1 MNAELPHMM
10 RELHSRTN
18 DGIRVRL
25 LWGPDDGRVAVAV
38 ADTRT
43 GENFAFEV
51 PERGR
56 ALHAFKHP
64 FSYAAWHGVE
74 ANSSVGTL
82 AALGELAA

>member
-1 MNAELPHMM
+1 MNAGLLHTM
-10 RELHSRTN
+10 RELHTRTN
-18 DGIRVRL
+18 DGIHVRL

-43 GENFAFEV
+43 GDHFAFEV

-64 FSYAAWHGVE
+64 FSYAAWQGVE
-74 ANSSVGTL
+74 GNSSFGTV